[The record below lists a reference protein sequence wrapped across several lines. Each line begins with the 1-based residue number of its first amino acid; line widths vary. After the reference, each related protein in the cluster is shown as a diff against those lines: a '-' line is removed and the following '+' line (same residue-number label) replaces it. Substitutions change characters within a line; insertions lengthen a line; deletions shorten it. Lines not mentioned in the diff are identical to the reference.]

1 MLTCEDPR
9 TCENPWLVESIEPF
23 LYFNCP
29 ECDFKAKE
37 NNLFQNHSVEN
48 HPLSFVFFGVKT
60 ELGSRKS
67 KRSNEITTETQN
79 KWILKKMYRKRKKTD
94 AETLEP
100 SENLSEN
107 NQTLEELMFSD
118 HKLVQKISENK
129 ITAVSR

>member
-1 MLTCEDPR
+1 MLT
-9 TCENPWLVESIEPF
+9 
-23 LYFNCP
+23 
-29 ECDFKAKE
+29 
-37 NNLFQNHSVEN
+37 
-48 HPLSFVFFGVKT
+48 FFGVKT

-118 HKLVQKISENK
+118 P
-129 ITAVSR
+129 